1 MVYKY
6 SSIDTLYLN
15 DIDNFINNNLTIKKI
30 VNKNR
35 TNFICY
41 LFILLVVCYLLLL
54 LSTKMLWKDSYIKP
68 FLTWGILTIISF
80 FLFPKLSLGGF
91 KKSIISNGEQM
102 IEKIDTSY
110 YYSNNTKSIK
120 LTKNPDITI
129 LEIVKLNEITF
140 ILISPKKSPKFVKAL
155 YPILIP
161 NNLFNSEEQYK
172 NFIENITN

>member
-6 SSIDTLYLN
+6 SSSDTLYLN

-41 LFILLVVCYLLLL
+41 
-54 LSTKMLWKDSYIKP
+54 SYIKP
-68 FLTWGILTIISF
+68 FLTWAILTIISF

>member
-6 SSIDTLYLN
+6 SSSDKLYLN
-15 DIDNFINNNLTIKKI
+15 DIDNFINNNLTIKKL
-30 VNKNR
+30 VNKNK

-54 LSTKMLWKDSYIKP
+54 LSTKMLWKDSYI
-68 FLTWGILTIISF
+68 S
-80 FLFPKLSLGGF
+80 
-91 KKSIISNGEQM
+91 GEQM

>member
-1 MVYKY
+1 MIYKY
-6 SSIDTLYLN
+6 NSGDTLYLN

-30 VNKNR
+30 VNKNK
-35 TNFICY
+35 TNFIYY

-68 FLTWGILTIISF
+68 FLTWAILTITSF
-80 FLFPKLSLGGF
+80 FIFPKISLRGL

-110 YYSNNTKSIK
+110 YYSNNIKSIK

-129 LEIVKLNEITF
+129 LEIVKLNKITF
-140 ILISPKKSPKFVKAL
+140 ILISPKKSRKFVKAL
-155 YPILIP
+155 YPMLIP
-161 NNLFNSEEQYK
+161 NKLFNSEEEYK
-172 NFIENITN
+172 NFIESITD

>member
-6 SSIDTLYLN
+6 SSSDTLYLN

-35 TNFICY
+35 INFICY

-68 FLTWGILTIISF
+68 FLTWAILAIISF
-80 FLFPKLSLGGF
+80 FIFPKLSLHGL
-91 KKSIISNGEQM
+91 KKSIISNSEQM
-102 IEKIDTSY
+102 IEEIDTSY
-110 YYSNNTKSIK
+110 YYSNNGKSIK

-129 LEIVKLNEITF
+129 LEIVKLNKITF
-140 ILISPKKSPKFVKAL
+140 ILISPKKSRRFVKAL
-155 YPILIP
+155 YPILVP
-161 NNLFNSEEQYK
+161 NSLFNSEEQYK
-172 NFIENITN
+172 NFIESITD

>member
-6 SSIDTLYLN
+6 SSSDTLYLN

-35 TNFICY
+35 INFICY

-68 FLTWGILTIISF
+68 FLTWAILAIISF
-80 FLFPKLSLGGF
+80 FLFPKLSLHGL
-91 KKSIISNGEQM
+91 KKSIISNSEQM
-102 IEKIDTSY
+102 IEEIDTSY
-110 YYSNNTKSIK
+110 YYSNNGKSIK

-129 LEIVKLNEITF
+129 LEIIKLNKITF
-140 ILISPKKSPKFVKAL
+140 ILISPKKSRKFVKNL
-155 YPILIP
+155 FPILVP
-161 NNLFNSEEQYK
+161 NSLFNSEEQYK
-172 NFIENITN
+172 NFIESITD